1 MITKCSAHL
10 LLVIWPQ
17 SRNPLSADHV
27 RRFLPNALGVSLVQ
41 STQPVHVL
49 RGDSKSPFE
58 ARAATSSDARA
69 AGKPTETS
77 PRPEVVPDEAIYLL
91 WQQFLSEE
99 YPQKC

>member
-1 MITKCSAHL
+1 MVTKCSAHL

-27 RRFLPNALGVSLVQ
+27 RRILPNALGVSLVQ

-49 RGDSKSPFE
+49 RDDSKSP
-58 ARAATSSDARA
+58 SSDARA